1 MDAVTT
7 PPALS
12 PASLDD
18 LDVRRAWAC
27 LLAAPLVAVAAFA
40 AGSGIAT
47 AFGVEEGDAAPLH
60 VGLLALVVA
69 LVLFAVPTGF
79 AWRFANRARAR
90 GDDRARVP
98 AIVLTT
104 LVTVVVLQNLLAWL
118 AALVLG

>member
-7 PPALS
+7 TPAHS
-12 PASLDD
+12 PAWRDD

-27 LLAAPLVAVAAFA
+27 VVSAPLAAAVAFA

-47 AFGVEEGDAAPLH
+47 AFGVDEGDVAPVP
-60 VGLLALVVA
+60 VGLLALMVA
-69 LVLFAVPTGF
+69 LVLFAVPTGL

-104 LVTVVVLQNLLAWL
+104 LVAAFVGQNVIAWL
-118 AALVLG
+118 TAVLAG